1 MIHSTIK
8 LESGYVCA
16 VSYAFSKQNLR
27 IFAITN
33 HTCYGGVTGR
43 EKKTA
48 IVIGNMIS
56 SYSNITV
63 NLYLVTINILIGV
76 GQRSH

>member
-1 MIHSTIK
+1 MREFSQSIKIMIHSTIK

-48 IVIGNMIS
+48 IVIGI
-56 SYSNITV
+56 
-63 NLYLVTINILIGV
+63 
-76 GQRSH
+76 